1 MTYYWRARADFQ
13 AYAQERLHLLEQI
26 SAELN
31 GAQLEIVV
39 DLLLAPP
46 RQKYLSSPE
55 GQGKNQGAELFHVE
69 PKKCGLKLQSAKRL
83 PKLGK
88 WCGLFQVA
96 I

>member
-1 MTYYWRARADFQ
+1 LTYYWRARADFQ

-46 RQKYLSSPE
+46 RQKIWKSQAFS
-55 GQGKNQGAELFHVE
+55 QIF
-69 PKKCGLKLQSAKRL
+69 SAGSVSRETT
-83 PKLGK
+83 
-88 WCGLFQVA
+88 
-96 I
+96 